1 MKARYVGVGRGCGA
15 YTVPRNGK
23 GDAYAYCK
31 RCHSGAIGRH
41 WTQERVVEAMLDWRR
56 RYRAPLD
63 AGAGGRGDAGL
74 APSLPGATGRRS
86 GGRGDAGL
94 APSLPGAT
102 GRRSGG
108 RGDAGLAPSLPG
120 ATGRRSGWSRRCWTG
135 AVATGRHWTQERVVE
150 AMLDWR
156 RRYGR
161 LPSSYDWSRTHAR
174 GRGGEALKRLTEGE
188 WPAASVVS
196 RVFGAWAAAGTAA
209 GGNDR
214 KEPTRW
220 ALSPVSALGSNSI
233 SLPTPRESTAKSV
246 DLRGGKASLQQA
258 DLQAFSFCGMA
269 FAHNSSR

>member
-86 GGRGDAGL
+86 GWSRRCWTGAV
-94 APSLPGAT
+94 AT
-102 GRRSGG
+102 GRHWTPERW
-108 RGDAGLAPSLPG
+108 P
-120 ATGRRSGWSRRCWTG
+120 RRCWTG

-156 RRYGR
+156 RRYRAPLDAGAGGR
-161 LPSSYDWSRTHAR
+161 GDAGLAPSLRQAAVLVRLVAHPRARAR
-174 GRGGEALKRLTEGE
+174 GRGAQ
-188 WPAASVVS
+188 AAD
-196 RVFGAWAAAGTAA
+196 RRRMA
-209 GGNDR
+209 GGERGQPRLRRLGGGRHGGWRERPERADALGAVAGVGVGQQLDLAAYTPGIDR
-214 KEPTRW
+214 KIR
-220 ALSPVSALGSNSI
+220 GSK
-233 SLPTPRESTAKSV
+233 R
-246 DLRGGKASLQQA
+246 R
-258 DLQAFSFCGMA
+258 
-269 FAHNSSR
+269 